1 MSLVVPYAPLTTRHF
16 YNSRSRDLFRLGQ
29 QSNRSARLAARR
41 TGVQWMDEVKP
52 ANACVSLKS
61 PHPRRNPTI
70 KRTSIG
76 TAVDL
81 DRTHAAFKFA
91 NIDRRREVGVT
102 AAVFGAFKKVA
113 QLFEKVCKHDVLP

>member
-16 YNSRSRDLFRLGQ
+16 YNSRPRDLFRLGQ

-52 ANACVSLKS
+52 ANACVSLEL
-61 PHPRRNPTI
+61 PHPPRNPTI

-76 TAVDL
+76 TTVDL
-81 DRTHAAFKFA
+81 DRAHAAFKFA
-91 NIDRRREVGVT
+91 NID
-102 AAVFGAFKKVA
+102 
-113 QLFEKVCKHDVLP
+113 